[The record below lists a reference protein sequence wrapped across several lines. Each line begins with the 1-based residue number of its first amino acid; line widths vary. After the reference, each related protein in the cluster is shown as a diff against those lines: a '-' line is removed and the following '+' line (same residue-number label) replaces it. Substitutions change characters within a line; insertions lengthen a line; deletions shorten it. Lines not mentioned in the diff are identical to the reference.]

1 MPRIS
6 VIGTS
11 GCGKT
16 TLARQLS
23 QRLNIP
29 HIELDALHWDPEWTP
44 AKTDEFRRRVS
55 AAIAGE
61 SWTACG
67 NYGAVRDLVMA
78 RADTLIFLDYS
89 MTVVFTRVVRRT
101 VRRCLKREELWNG
114 NRERFFTQLFTADSL
129 FLWVITSWRIHRRDY
144 PKMLRRQHQLGKR
157 ILRFRSPEQTR
168 RWLETVHCFTSRESA
183 SSICDL
189 FPR

>member
-11 GCGKT
+11 GSGKT
-16 TLARQLS
+16 TLACALA

-29 HIELDALHWDPEWTP
+29 HIELDALHWNPSWTP
-44 AKTDEFRRRVS
+44 TKTDEFRQRVNT
-55 AAIAGE
+55 AIAGE

-89 MTVVFTRVVRRT
+89 MTIVFSRVVWRT
-101 VRRCLKREELWNG
+101 IRRCWKREELWNG
-114 NRERFFTQLFTADSL
+114 NRERFVTQLFTRDSL
-129 FLWVITSWRIHRRDY
+129 FLWVITSWRRHRRDY
-144 PKMLRRQHQLGKR
+144 PKMLRHQRRLGKR
-157 ILRFRSPEQTR
+157 ILRFRTPNQTQC
-168 RWLETVHCFTSRESA
+168 WLKGVNGETA
-183 SSICDL
+183 GAI
-189 FPR
+189 